1 MVAAVAVANLL
12 AGQPD
17 PRVTIAGATAEQHE
31 MAEWAIG
38 RFEAV
43 GLTLPRIE
51 IRFHVD
57 HDSCHGHL
65 AYYGGGVADMC
76 YVHADP
82 MAARSLLHE
91 MAHGWLDV
99 NVTGVARDRFLALRG
114 LTTWNGKQVP
124 WDERGFEQGAEI
136 IAWAIGDQGEG
147 VLMPSIP
154 NNAPQQLVDTFE
166 LLTGRRFPELSARTR
181 WHGSAQG

>member
-1 MVAAVAVANLL
+1 MPSQNGSVPTAA
-12 AGQPD
+12 G
-17 PRVTIAGATAEQHE
+17 
-31 MAEWAIG
+31 
-38 RFEAV
+38 
-43 GLTLPRIE
+43 
-51 IRFHVD
+51 IR
-57 HDSCHGHL
+57 SE
-65 AYYGGGVADMC
+65 
-76 YVHADP
+76 P
-82 MAARSLLHE
+82 SN
-91 MAHGWLDV
+91 V

-166 LLTGRRFPELSARTR
+166 LLTGRPLPELSARTR